1 MLCLSNILSL
11 ITTKNTLK
19 LSLTTALNRLK
30 THHSAPSH
38 RCQPHPTP
46 SHPTHPNSLPPSNP
60 DNLCKT
66 NPCPFAKAPA
76 ATLRPLRASS
86 AERKDTPFLD
96 AHRRLS
102 KMAAPC
108 TPELS
113 TTKSS
118 PQNPPIPYVE
128 CGTSEA
134 TATKNVYTPFPKEPT
149 SALSAATNLTSPSR
163 GNVARDLQP
172 PYKRPYSPQNPITRH
187 FDFLKNLKPR
197 LTPPWRLRIHENIF
211 SHVETPYH
219 PDAFD
224 KLLNKHDLTSLYP
237 FLTRNLRN
245 GFPMGEFPP
254 LTETVIFPNHPSAK
268 NYDKEIKTYLQ
279 EEVVARR
286 MFGPFCQSEMED
298 IMKGPFQSSP
308 LIIDAQPQPNGAPDK
323 IRICRHMSKRDKL
336 HPSTNDYVDSSKFPT
351 RFGPI
356 SKVGEIVSPLF
367 NFLSPHP
374 KISCYSFFF
383 LLLCTST
390 PFRHI
395 HLRPFVAYIYTL
407 SSCTST
413 PFRRVHL
420 RFFVAYIYALSSCT
434 SMPLRCV
441 HPHPFIAYI
450 YAFCRMHSH
459 FFVVC
464 IHAFCRVHPRLFFV
478 ACIHAFFRHTLSYF
492 YLLSYAFMSAHM
504 QCHNVFTTLSYLH
517 IHTFI
522 KTSNLTSRPLR
533 SLLPPLELKR

>member
-1 MLCLSNILSL
+1 
-11 ITTKNTLK
+11 
-19 LSLTTALNRLK
+19 
-30 THHSAPSH
+30 
-38 RCQPHPTP
+38 
-46 SHPTHPNSLPPSNP
+46 
-60 DNLCKT
+60 
-66 NPCPFAKAPA
+66 
-76 ATLRPLRASS
+76 
-86 AERKDTPFLD
+86 
-96 AHRRLS
+96 
-102 KMAAPC
+102 MAAPC

-172 PYKRPYSPQNPITRH
+172 PYKRPYSPQNPITHH
-187 FDFLKNLKPR
+187 FDFLKNLKPC

-224 KLLNKHDLTSLYP
+224 KLLNKHDLTSSYP

-351 RFGPI
+351 RFG
-356 SKVGEIVSPLF
+356 SVSEVGEIVSPLF
-367 NFLSPHP
+367 KFLSPHP
-374 KISCYSFFF
+374 KISCYSLFSSAYIYA
-383 LLLCTST
+383 LSSRTST
-390 PFRHI
+390 P
-395 HLRPFVAYIYTL
+395 
-407 SSCTST
+407 
-413 PFRRVHL
+413 
-420 RFFVAYIYALSSCT
+420 FVAYIYALSSRT
-434 SMPLRCV
+434 STPLRCV
-441 HPHPFIAYI
+441 HPRPFVTYI
-450 YAFCRMHSH
+450 Y
-459 FFVVC
+459 
-464 IHAFCRVHPRLFFV
+464 AFCRVHPRFSLRASTPFRCVHLRFSLRAFTLFV
-478 ACIHAFFRHTLSYF
+478 ACIHAFLRCVHPRIFPSHAF
-492 YLLSYAFMSAHM
+492 MLLFSSYASMSAHM
-504 QCHNVFTTLSYLH
+504 RCHNVPSFAFTPSYLTFLT
-517 IHTFI
+517 HTY
-522 KTSNLTSRPLR
+522 TR
-533 SLLPPLELKR
+533 S